1 MADNFPEM
9 SINKISQWRNMVVLS
24 YRNKNKPQIKYTPWG
39 KTIEYGVKFK
49 VVGVVVMTAAN
60 IVIILTMC

>member
-1 MADNFPEM
+1 
-9 SINKISQWRNMVVLS
+9 MVVLS